1 MTISYIFYNF
11 TGFLFC
17 FKCLYDTI
25 QSLKQL
31 KNKDVIIIKKIIF
44 AVILIL
50 AVAILASC
58 IGKTDIPF
66 VTTKPAETAPTEPLT
81 VTVTFPEGLTLVQMA
96 EKLEENKVCSASEFI
111 ALTNNYE
118 YIQTLGYTFTEG
130 ITEPESRAFYLEGYI
145 FPDTY
150 EFYKGESP
158 ERALKRFLDNTERKL
173 TAEYTQ
179 RAEELGYTLDE
190 IITLASIIQ
199 EESYTH
205 ESVKNVA
212 SVLHNRL
219 SSPNFSRLQCD
230 VTKNYIRTN
239 IDNSPYLT
247 GDTSSFAETYNTYEC
262 FGLPIGPIT
271 NPGLASIEAALYPAE
286 TNYFYF
292 VTDSQWNYYYAETYA
307 QHKANCN
314 KVGLK
319 G

>member
-1 MTISYIFYNF
+1 M
-11 TGFLFC
+11 
-17 FKCLYDTI
+17 
-25 QSLKQL
+25 
-31 KNKDVIIIKKIIF
+31 VIIKKIIF

-50 AVAILASC
+50 SVAILASR

-66 VTTKPAETAPTEPLT
+66 ITTKPAETAPTEPLT
-81 VTVTFPEGLTLVQMA
+81 VTVTLPEGLTLVQMA
-96 EKLEENKVCSASEFI
+96 EKLEENKVCNASEFI

-130 ITEPESRAFYLEGYI
+130 IAEPESRAFYLEGYI

-150 EFYKGESP
+150 EFYKNESA
-158 ERALKRFLDNTERKL
+158 ERALRRFLDNTERKL
-173 TAEYTQ
+173 TAEYRQ

-190 IITLASIIQ
+190 IITLASIVQ
-199 EESYTH
+199 EESFTN

-219 SSPNFSRLQCD
+219 DSPSFSRLQCD
-230 VTKNYIRTN
+230 VTKHYIKTT
-239 IDNSPYLT
+239 IENSPYLI
-247 GDTSSFAETYNTYEC
+247 GDTSAFDDTYNTYEC
-262 FGLPIGPIT
+262 FGLPAGPIT
-271 NPGLASIEAALYPAE
+271 NPGLAAINAALYPAE
-286 TNYFYF
+286 TDYFYF
-292 VTDSQWNYYYAETYA
+292 VTDSDGNYYYAETYA